1 MRRVVLVVPS
11 LLERESVCATATVYH
26 HKSPS
31 FFSFHIPACTC
42 SKCTQ
47 SRATCR
53 SRAFL
58 PPKEPNRARA
68 RTRTNAM
75 PLAIATCPLVNP
87 KPEQSKSQSRTTT
100 HHELD
105 MSTSTSTGDTTPPIR
120 SSTLAPPSTP
130 PITPSNSFSASMTAA
145 AAARARAS
153 SFYSSR
159 SRRINQSALYMTL
172 SCVVAFIAIWSYVL
186 FVLAPSEQPIRTE
199 GELQT
204 IVDLSL
210 RHSVTYSSYVAH
222 THAHTAIIIDMAISP
237 H

>member
-1 MRRVVLVVPS
+1 M
-11 LLERESVCATATVYH
+11 CATATVYH

-31 FFSFHIPACTC
+31 FFSFHIPACLALNVLNRERHVVPALF
-42 SKCTQ
+42 
-47 SRATCR
+47 SRQKN
-53 SRAFL
+53 
-58 PPKEPNRARA
+58 PIARE
-68 RTRTNAM
+68 RENTNQCNAAGDRFM
-75 PLAIATCPLVNP
+75 STSQPP

-100 HHELD
+100 YHELD
-105 MSTSTSTGDTTPPIR
+105 MSTSTSTGDTTPPIK

-222 THAHTAIIIDMAISP
+222 TRTHTRSS
-237 H
+237 